1 VHADDWGIEPGYHD
15 YKGEWRQ
22 APASTID
29 ALREA
34 MGPPGVPGGSAPVV
48 FARPGQAV
56 DGRQVVLED
65 GGSVDVPDG
74 VLPPETPF
82 GYHRLDDGRLL
93 VVSPGQCWLP
103 SHLHTWGWAAQLYAT
118 RSHHSWG
125 IGDLG
130 DLRRLG
136 RWSAGLGAGMVLINP
151 LHAPLPLSQEPSPY
165 FPSSRCFRN
174 PIYLSMA
181 GERPDEAARLN
192 EQRIIDR
199 DAVWRLKSA
208 ALASAFHGFVSDPAF
223 EAFVASGGETL
234 HGYAVFCAL
243 SEEHEGGWPQWPSE
257 YRHPSS
263 PAVARFAAERADRV
277 RYHQWL
283 QWLVDDQLA
292 DAGREVP
299 VVQDLAIGCD
309 PAGADAWLWQD
320 AFALGVRVGAP
331 PDEFNT
337 LGQDW
342 GLPPFNPWRLREAAY
357 EPFIQTLRWGFRHG
371 GGLRA
376 DHVMGWFRLYWIPEG
391 AGPAEGTYVHYPH
404 RELFDI
410 VALES
415 HRAAAYVVGED
426 LGTIEDWMRH
436 ELYERNVLSYR
447 LLWFEPGPP
456 PTYPE
461 RALAAVTTHDLP
473 TVAGMWT
480 GADLEELR
488 ALGLEPNV
496 ESTKAIRRR
505 LQEWLGLADD
515 APVSDVIVGAHSL
528 LAEAPSAIVTATL
541 DDALAVQ
548 ERPNVPG
555 TTDERPNWCLALPKP
570 LEELEVDPLAL
581 HVADALRAKRGGA
594 SP

>member
-15 YKGEWRQ
+15 YEGEWHE
-22 APASTID
+22 APASTVA
-29 ALREA
+29 ALRDA
-34 MGPPGVPGGSAPVV
+34 MGSPTGPAPVV
-48 FARPGQAV
+48 FARPGEYV
-56 DGRQVVLED
+56 GGRWTVEMEE
-65 GGSVDVPDG
+65 GGSLVIGDDG
-74 VLPPETPF
+74 VLPPDTPF
-82 GYHRLDDGRLL
+82 GYHRLAEDGRRL
-93 VVSPGQCWLP
+93 VVSPGRCWLP
-103 SHLHTWGWAAQLYAT
+103 PDLHTWGWAAQLYAT
-118 RSHHSWG
+118 RSRHSWG

-151 LHAPLPLSQEPSPY
+151 LHAPLPRSQEPSPY

-174 PIYLSMA
+174 PIYLSME
-181 GERPDEAARLN
+181 GERPAEAARLN
-192 EQRIIDR
+192 EQRLIDR

-208 ALASAFHGFVSDPAF
+208 GLEAAFRAFGGDLAFD
-223 EAFVASGGETL
+223 AFVVEGGETL
-234 HGYAVFCAL
+234 RGYAVFCAL
-243 SEEHEGGWPQWPSE
+243 SEEHEGGWPQWPE
-257 YRHPSS
+257 EHRHPSS

-283 QWLVDDQLA
+283 QWLADAQLA
-292 DAGREVP
+292 SAGRELAI
-299 VVQDLAIGCD
+299 VQDLAIGCD

-331 PDEFNT
+331 PDEFNRQ
-337 LGQDW
+337 GQDW
-342 GLPPFNPWRLREAAY
+342 GLPPFDPWRLRAAGY
-357 EPFIQTLRWGFRHG
+357 EPFIQTLRSGFRHG

-376 DHVMGWFRLYWIPEG
+376 DHVMGWFRLYWIPNG

-415 HRAAAYVVGED
+415 HRAQAYVVGED

-456 PTYPE
+456 STYPE
-461 RALAAVTTHDLP
+461 RALAAITTHDLP

-480 GADLEELR
+480 GTDLEELQ
-488 ALGLEPNV
+488 ALGLEANV
-496 ESTKAIRRR
+496 ESTEAIRRR
-505 LQEWLGLADD
+505 LQEWSGLAAD
-515 APVSDVIVGAHSL
+515 APVPEVIVRAHLL

-570 LEELEVDPLAL
+570 LEDLEADPLAL
-581 HVADALRAKRGGA
+581 HVAGALRAKRNGG